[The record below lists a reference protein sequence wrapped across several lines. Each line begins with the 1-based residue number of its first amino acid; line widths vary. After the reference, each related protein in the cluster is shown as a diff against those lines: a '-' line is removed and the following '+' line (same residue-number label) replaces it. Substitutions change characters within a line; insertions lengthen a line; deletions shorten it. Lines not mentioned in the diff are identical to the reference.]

1 MSNEAN
7 TEYLNRVR
15 EEYKK
20 AGRPEKSAILNHA
33 IFVTGL
39 TRKRLIRLLAEAPGK
54 PTAKRGRKK
63 KYESPELLEHLKRLW
78 FLMEQP
84 CGKKLKILIPRLLPG
99 YRKRVPS
106 VTDEVASKLTAMSA
120 ATLDRFLKQIRIQR
134 GLCTTKAPTSQWY
147 KTAVPVQAKDWNIT
161 APGFAQANTVSHCG
175 ESASGAFAST
185 LTVTDLDSHWTEMR
199 GVFTKHHTGII
210 QAIRDI
216 EAQLPFQ
223 LTTLKFDSGSEF
235 MNYGVVSFCKGFGP
249 SYGGRVK
256 PIEVLRSRPYRKN
269 DNCYVEQKNLT
280 HVRQFI
286 GYDRIESRDATR
298 LLNELYRDF
307 WCPFLNFFMPTFK
320 LLSKER
326 LGSRIV
332 KKYETPKTPYER
344 LLESPSLSLEQKLA
358 LQARYAALDPF
369 DLKVTIEE
377 KLQLLI
383 QTLRLDRKPGEP
395 LKKIA

>member
-15 EEYKK
+15 DEYRKSS
-20 AGRPEKSAILNHA
+20 RREKSAILAHA

-39 TRKRLIRLLAEAPGK
+39 TRKRLIRLLAQEPGQ
-54 PTAKRGRKK
+54 PTAKRGRNK
-63 KYESPELLEHLKRLW
+63 KYHSPELLEHFKRLW

-99 YRKRVPS
+99 YRKRMPS

-120 ATLDRFLKQIRIQR
+120 ATLDRFLKPIRIQR
-134 GLCTTKAPTSQWY
+134 GLCTTKMPTAHCY
-147 KTAVPVQAKDWNIT
+147 KTAVPLQAKDWNIT
-161 APGFAQANTVSHCG
+161 APGFAQADTVSHCG

-185 LTVTDLDSHWTEMR
+185 LTVTDLDSHWPQMR
-199 GVFTKHHTGII
+199 WVFTKHHTGII

-235 MNYGVVSFCKGFGP
+235 MNYGVVSFCKG
-249 SYGGRVK
+249 YGGRVK

-269 DNCYVEQKNLT
+269 DNCYVEQKNLN

-286 GYDRIESRDATR
+286 GYDRIESRDASR
-298 LLNELYRDF
+298 ILNELYRDF

-332 KKYETPKTPYER
+332 KKYETTKTPYER
-344 LLESPSLSLEQKLA
+344 LLESPALSSVQKQA
-358 LQARYAALDPF
+358 LQTRYAALDPF
-369 DLKVTIEE
+369 ELKVAIEE
-377 KLQLLI
+377 KQERK
-383 QTLRLDRKPGEP
+383 LRS
-395 LKKIA
+395 